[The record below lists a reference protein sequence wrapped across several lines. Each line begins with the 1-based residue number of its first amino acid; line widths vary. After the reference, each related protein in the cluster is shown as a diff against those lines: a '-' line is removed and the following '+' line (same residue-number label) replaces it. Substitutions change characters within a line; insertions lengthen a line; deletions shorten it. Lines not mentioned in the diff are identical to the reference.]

1 VIRKIIFGR
10 DTEKVVIDTIT
21 QSNKRPKG
29 PQYAI
34 KRLLNDL
41 TPAEGSTY

>member
-10 DTEKVVIDTIT
+10 DTEEVAIDTIT

-29 PQYAI
+29 PQYAVV
-34 KRLLNDL
+34 RLLNDL
-41 TPAEGSTY
+41 TPAGGST